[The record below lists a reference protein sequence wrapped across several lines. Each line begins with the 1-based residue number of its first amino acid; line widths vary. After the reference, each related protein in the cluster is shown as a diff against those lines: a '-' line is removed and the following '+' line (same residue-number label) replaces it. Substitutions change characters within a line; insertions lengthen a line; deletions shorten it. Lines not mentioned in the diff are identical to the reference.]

1 MPGWLSW
8 GFWISPLTYAEI
20 STAINEFLEPR
31 WQKEIMQNKT
41 IGNQILINHGLYYSW
56 YFYWISVGALIG
68 FIILFYIAFGLALA
82 YRRPIKAYHG
92 SIPRKFF
99 AKVQEEE
106 IDIQKESDDHANMTQ
121 EAKMAMPTMQLAL
134 TFRNLNYY
142 VDTPPVN
149 LESLSFKCSIVS

>member
-82 YRRPIKAYHG
+82 YRR
-92 SIPRKFF
+92 RKFTTES
-99 AKVQEEE
+99 AK
-106 IDIQKESDDHANMTQ
+106 
-121 EAKMAMPTMQLAL
+121 
-134 TFRNLNYY
+134 
-142 VDTPPVN
+142 DTTII
-149 LESLSFKCSIVS
+149 FYFF